1 MEGNISV
8 GKLTKKDDDIDIVVF
23 GSTWTRMYKFVG
35 GAKVILPYAA
45 LVAIY
50 SQLNFQRESA
60 V

>member
-23 GSTWTRMYKFVG
+23 GSTWTRMYNFVG
-35 GAKVILPYAA
+35 GAKVILPYAV